1 MALEQ
6 DMDFLGRIPTFHI
19 LGREALRIIA
29 ISAERVHLQTGE
41 LLFEEGEPADAG
53 YVVQAGA
60 VVLSSARDK
69 QRSDSVVA
77 IPGTLIGETALIV
90 DTIRPA
96 TATAAQPSTLL
107 RIPRGVFLRMLEG
120 EPGSAQALRKVI
132 ASRLEVALGELD
144 LVAPNFQPPVPPP
157 DKREAS

>member
-1 MALEQ
+1 MALDQ
-6 DMDFLGRIPTFHI
+6 DIDFLGRIPTFHVI
-19 LGREALRIIA
+19 GREALRIIA

-41 LLFEEGEPADAG
+41 ILFEEGEPADGG

-60 VVLSSARDK
+60 IVLSSARDK
-69 QRSDSVVA
+69 QRQDAVVA

-120 EPGSAQALRKVI
+120 EPGAAQALRKVI
-132 ASRLEVALGELD
+132 ATRLEAAISELD
-144 LVAPNFQPPVPPP
+144 LVAPNFAGKPETLP
-157 DKREAS
+157 ETG

>member
-6 DMDFLGRIPTFHI
+6 DIEFFDRIPTFHI

-29 ISAERVHLQTGE
+29 ISAEPIHLQTGE
-41 LLFEEGEPADAG
+41 LLFEEGEPADGG

-60 VVLSSARDK
+60 VVLSSTRDK
-69 QRSDSVVA
+69 VRSDSVVA
-77 IPGTLIGETALIV
+77 VPGTLIGETAMIV

-107 RIPRGVFLRMLEG
+107 RVPRGVFLRMLES
-120 EPGSAQALRKVI
+120 EPGAAQALRHLI
-132 ASRLEVALGELD
+132 AGRLDAAMNELD
-144 LVAPNFQPPVPPP
+144 LVAPNFENAGGVRGP
-157 DKREAS
+157 DLR